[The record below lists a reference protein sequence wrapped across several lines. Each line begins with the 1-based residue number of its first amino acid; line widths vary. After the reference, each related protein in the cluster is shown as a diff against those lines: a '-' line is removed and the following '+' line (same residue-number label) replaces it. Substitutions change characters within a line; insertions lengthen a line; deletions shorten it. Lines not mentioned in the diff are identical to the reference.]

1 MQQSLHLRR
10 IGSGI
15 CPANPFACD
24 VAGEAMQFQ
33 SDRQSLLARHLT
45 VTVNLFFQGGSRIHN
60 VSIIHL
66 RFADNCRNQPKIER
80 GGDKQVGGNPLVT
93 SHVSLVTF
101 SSSRPQPFRNAFE
114 QPRCFHPISPSRE
127 CRRRTAPAQRLDLLE
142 ERRIDAQGR
151 EFLEE
156 QREIALF
163 GENV

>member
-66 RFADNCRNQPKIER
+66 RFLTT
-80 GGDKQVGGNPLVT
+80 VVT
-93 SHVSLVTF
+93 SRKSKEVAT
-101 SSSRPQPFRNAFE
+101 NK
-114 QPRCFHPISPSRE
+114 
-127 CRRRTAPAQRLDLLE
+127 
-142 ERRIDAQGR
+142 
-151 EFLEE
+151 
-156 QREIALF
+156 
-163 GENV
+163 